1 MFGKNLIK
9 RAVAALTVGAAAYE
23 TSSCSGTCCPPPT
36 CAANCADDS
45 CGTTMRFAKNDDQEV
60 QRDLKAE
67 WMGKDVSTNAS
78 DSLDDLDND
87 VVDGHCD
94 DTCCHNGKCSP
105 ADEMYDEAGY
115 PMTPLDHVE
124 FNEGMSYEGK
134 CDHGCCGGHHHH
146 EHDSMDDMDFEDNF
160 DPNSISDE
168 MLNDLFSEMSPEQY
182 EMLQK
187 EFEDNKDC
195 GMFCQLQDRFNKTA
209 QAFGFGGDNSC
220 SDMCSSGTC
229 SAPKMEEF

>member
-9 RAVAALTVGAAAYE
+9 RAVAALAVGAAAYE

-36 CAANCADDS
+36 CAADCCADDS
-45 CGTTMRFAKNDDQEV
+45 CGTTMRFAENADQPIK
-60 QRDLKAE
+60 RDLEAE
-67 WMGKDVSTNAS
+67 WSSDVSTNAADS
-78 DSLDDLDND
+78 MDSLDELDN
-87 VVDGHCD
+87 VVEGHCD

-124 FNEGMSYEGK
+124 YNEGMSYPGDK
-134 CDHGCCGGHHHH
+134 CSHGCCGGH
-146 EHDSMDDMDFEDNF
+146 EHDSMDDMDDFNPDM
-160 DPNSISDE
+160 ISDD
-168 MLNDLFSEMSPEQY
+168 MLKELFSEMSPEQY

-209 QAFGFGGDNSC
+209 EAFGFGGTSSC

-229 SAPKMEEF
+229 SSPKMEDL